1 MLLTV
6 QADQLKVIGLKDSV
20 IRAVQKGDIYSH
32 SDVENFKEGELEK
45 QSLSFKIVGL
55 HPKTCRFALRKL
67 AHYESYENHL
77 DFIKKSLYNE
87 EQNRVRFH
95 LQSTLLPFDM
105 ILDFIIPR
113 IKSPGSYPF
122 MFDKGF
128 LKDLKGTI
136 NIYDY
141 HGKCLFYTKAD
152 WRGPDTGIN
161 NTIFEIFSST
171 LSKISMENLIRIS
184 KTY

>member
-1 MLLTV
+1 MLLTAR
-6 QADQLKVIGLKDSV
+6 ADQLKAIGLKDSV

-32 SDVENFKEGELEK
+32 SDVESFKEGELEK

-141 HGKCLFYTKAD
+141 QGKCLFYTKAD